1 MATIIN
7 ASRLAAFIGLSP
19 NPHVSK
25 KEAFDRM
32 LNKPEKPVPVPEKV
46 EMMMTIPSANSN
58 ELRGRIKEAQDVV
71 KSDPVLTISQKR
83 EVCQNVESTLTKNYG
98 ITNEDKV
105 LKNFENFVNSIEEEE
120 VKIQIQKDQRIYYRK
135 INNKYTLNGR
145 IDSWEIHPD
154 GTRIIIETKN
164 RKNNLFHSLRE
175 YEKIQVHAYLYLFP
189 NIKCAKLVE
198 RFDDEMDYITI
209 ERDDNYWDTFILPRI
224 TLACKEFEEYAK
236 SQPQ

>member
-105 LKNFENFVNSIEEEE
+105 LKNFENFVNSIKDEEEEE

-175 YEKIQVHAYLYLFP
+175 YEKIQVHAYFYLFP

-198 RFDDEMDYITI
+198 RVDDEMDYITI
-209 ERDDNYWDTFILPRI
+209 ERDDN
-224 TLACKEFEEYAK
+224 
-236 SQPQ
+236 

>member
-1 MATIIN
+1 MIN

-19 NPHVSK
+19 NTHVSK
-25 KEAFDRM
+25 KEVFDRM
-32 LNKPEKPVPVPEKV
+32 LNKPEKV

-58 ELRGRIKEAQDVV
+58 ELRGIIKEAQDVV

-105 LKNFENFVNSIEEEE
+105 LNNFERFVNSNKEEE
-120 VKIQIQKDQRIYYRK
+120 IQIQKDEK
-135 INNKYTLNGR
+135 IYTLNGK

-164 RKNNLFHSLRE
+164 RKFRTLKE
-175 YEKIQVHAYLYLFP
+175 YEKIQVHAYLYLLP
-189 NIKCAKLVE
+189 TIKCAKLVE
-198 RFDDEMDYITI
+198 RFDEEITI
-209 ERDDNYWDTFILPRI
+209 ERDDDYWDTFILPKI
-224 TLACKEFEEYAK
+224 VL
-236 SQPQ
+236 